1 MSFIIHAAP
10 HQEAALHRLL
20 SAFRTHGRSSTRR
33 PSTRRHGAPG
43 QPGPSSSM
51 RKPRRS
57 SRATCSISAQLRCTG
72 CTRSSSSST
81 PPAGYTS
88 WVSLRTRREP
98 GRPSRPQ
105 PVHGPRRRPP
115 TLPVPDPRPRQQ
127 VHRRLRRAVFAAI
140 NIQIV
145 KTPPRALWANAI
157 AERFVGT
164 VRRELLDRL
173 LIINH
178 QHAGTVL
185 REFACHYN
193 DHRPHRGLGQAAP
206 LRPFP
211 TVQRPGSAR
220 STDATASAASS
231 TNISTSNDMAR
242 VSGTHRSVLPA
253 PSGQQWMPRGG
264 V

>member
-1 MSFIIHAAP
+1 MDLDDA
-10 HQEAALHRLL
+10 
-20 SAFRTHGRSSTRR
+20 
-33 PSTRRHGAPG
+33 
-43 QPGPSSSM
+43 
-51 RKPRRS
+51 
-57 SRATCSISAQLRCTG
+57 
-72 CTRSSSSST
+72 
-81 PPAGYTS
+81 
-88 WVSLRTRREP
+88 
-98 GRPSRPQ
+98 
-105 PVHGPRRRPP
+105 
-115 TLPVPDPRPRQQ
+115 
-127 VHRRLRRAVFAAI
+127 HRRFRFLIRDRDSKFTAAFDAVFAAI

-242 VSGTHRSVLPA
+242 VSGTHRSARVSQFLLIRCRRRPRLRGRLGFLAGWPA
-253 PSGQQWMPRGG
+253 RGMDREIWRR
-264 V
+264 

>member
-1 MSFIIHAAP
+1 MDLDDA
-10 HQEAALHRLL
+10 
-20 SAFRTHGRSSTRR
+20 
-33 PSTRRHGAPG
+33 
-43 QPGPSSSM
+43 
-51 RKPRRS
+51 
-57 SRATCSISAQLRCTG
+57 
-72 CTRSSSSST
+72 
-81 PPAGYTS
+81 
-88 WVSLRTRREP
+88 
-98 GRPSRPQ
+98 
-105 PVHGPRRRPP
+105 
-115 TLPVPDPRPRQQ
+115 
-127 VHRRLRRAVFAAI
+127 HRRFRFLIRDRDSKFTAAFDAVFAAI

-231 TNISTSNDMAR
+231 TNISTSHDRISAR
-242 VSGTHRSVLPA
+242 RMIWHGFRAPTGPYCRPGAVSSGCLEEVFDSLGGFVHRDGSDTA
-253 PSGQQWMPRGG
+253 RRRSEPR
-264 V
+264 